1 MLLSSTLTRWQ
12 LSTIAHC
19 AHDRAEACTHSRA
32 IATTGHREEE
42 VLSHDLAQTRYVTL
56 ARKAAAAIDSERT
69 LTLDDLE
76 HAIEALRPLEQR
88 LSRTLNRD
96 WYWGV
101 RKLREQLQRS
111 AESMSH
117 DEY

>member
-1 MLLSSTLTRWQ
+1 MLSSTTLTRWQ
-12 LSTIAHC
+12 LSTLAQC
-19 AHDRAEACTHSRA
+19 VSDRADAFGHSRT
-32 IATTGHREEE
+32 IAEAGGRDEEA
-42 VLSHDLAQTRYVTL
+42 LGHDLAQARFASL
-56 ARKAAAAIDSERT
+56 ARKAAAAIDSGRL

-111 AESMSH
+111 AESMSL